1 MSPVVG
7 MNMAPPPSSSTSAAA
22 AAAAGHHQPEDEWPA
37 LGNNNNAASAATGA
51 AGVNT
56 STDSD
61 WEMLNSINVVAG
73 TGAVGGGTGA
83 RTALG
88 PSNVIVAGVQPV
100 MSRARRSQ
108 TIATEQEAYNK
119 TKTTIDCVAAGDSN
133 NVHGNNLHKLSSFGD
148 HNRNQRRS
156 SNSRPVLKHCQSS
169 PDLRYSYYEVRSID
183 MMDEED
189 NSSGSSS
196 GSSSTGSGS
205 RSGSSTSSGVMIEGG
220 DPTAVATDGAA
231 GQTATGSSN
240 DDDEASSSVVLVSGP
255 PSVVTAATTTSA
267 WSMASPAASK
277 LSFKDAV
284 GTSAADA
291 QQQPHHRHHH
301 HHHHKHRQNKP
312 KKKSKI
318 VVVTPVSPASTIR
331 RCSRSTGDLMSLG
344 RMLTEQEAEEEEY
357 QQMRYKN
364 GGGRQQ
370 RFPSHFYPKTVVEDH
385 DFDHH
390 HGGGFGFGGG
400 GGDAILGDTDAEEF
414 YNRKEHGKNTRQ
426 NGLKSRPDEAKR
438 LDMILAKKDMQ
449 RKQQEAKQG
458 KQKAAPKKAETQK
471 KSSSGKGRTRW

>member
-7 MNMAPPPSSSTSAAA
+7 MNMASPPPPSSTS
-22 AAAAGHHQPEDEWPA
+22 AAAGHHQPEDEWPA
-37 LGNNNNAASAATGA
+37 LGNTTGAAPATGA

-73 TGAVGGGTGA
+73 TGAVGGTGTA
-83 RTALG
+83 PAHG
-88 PSNVIVAGVQPV
+88 PSNVFVSGVQPV

-119 TKTTIDCVAAGDSN
+119 PKTTIAGVAAGGGDNSN

-148 HNRNQRRS
+148 HNRNQRTS
-156 SNSRPVLKHCQSS
+156 SNSRPALEHCHSS
-169 PDLRYSYYEVRSID
+169 PDLRYSYYEVQSID

-205 RSGSSTSSGVMIEGG
+205 RSGSSTSSGVMIERG
-220 DPTAVATDGAA
+220 DPTAGATTDGAA
-231 GQTATGSSN
+231 RQAATGSGN

-291 QQQPHHRHHH
+291 QQQPHHRHHHH

-385 DFDHH
+385 DFDDH

-400 GGDAILGDTDAEEF
+400 DAVLGDTDAEEF

-449 RKQQEAKQG
+449 RKQQQAKQG
-458 KQKAAPKKAETQK
+458 KQKATPKKAETQK
-471 KSSSGKGRTRW
+471 KPSSGKGRTRW